1 MTNSGIYQRR
11 IDELPIA
18 VIDFE
23 TTGMLA
29 GPDRVVEVSVV
40 RVEPGQKPYL
50 AFDTLVNPQ
59 RSVGATYVHHITD
72 RDVANAPTFGEIAG
86 DLADA
91 LSGCIIAA
99 YNVYFDI
106 RFLQYE
112 LSQAGIDLPLPHFC
126 LMYMRPMLGLGD
138 KCGLAC
144 ACEMHNIRLTNAHCA
159 YDDAMAAAQLM
170 SPYLGIMNQ
179 RNIKTYHHLSL
190 LRKYKFVD
198 SFQHH
203 PLPKAS
209 QLGIKPSGRVVSRAK
224 SSTL

>member
-1 MTNSGIYQRR
+1 MTNTGIHQHR

-40 RVEPGQKPYL
+40 RIEPGKEPYL
-50 AFDTLVNPQ
+50 AFDTLINPL
-59 RSVGATYVHHITD
+59 RSVGATYIHHITD
-72 RDVANAPTFGEIAG
+72 KDVAKAPTFGEIAG

-91 LSGCIIAA
+91 ISGCVIAA

-106 RFLQYE
+106 KFLQYE

-126 LMYMRPMLGLGD
+126 LMYMRPMLGLGER
-138 KCGLAC
+138 CALAC
-144 ACEMHNIRLTNAHCA
+144 ACEMHNIRLTNAHNA
-159 YDDAMAAAQLM
+159 YADAMAAANLM
-170 SPYLGIMNQ
+170 TPYLSILNQ
-179 RNIKTYHHLSL
+179 RNINTYHHLSL
-190 LRKYKFVD
+190 LRKYKFID

-203 PLPKAS
+203 PLPTAS
-209 QLGIKPSGRVVSRAK
+209 QLGIKPCGRTLSRAK
-224 SSTL
+224 F